1 MPFTAV
7 WMDQDIIILIEV
19 SQSEK
24 DKYNVTYQWD
34 LKNTNELIYNAEI
47 NLQTQKANLWL
58 PKGDGTGRE

>member
-19 SQSEK
+19 SQTEK

-34 LKNTNELIYNAEI
+34 LKNTNELTYKTEI
-47 NLQTQKANLWL
+47 ESQI
-58 PKGDGTGRE
+58 